1 MFEGTNSMFDHCLFW
16 LPALGTRHYNRHPA
30 SRKRRIAKDPPWRW
44 PCGTQKQSDWQR
56 KNDGKSWWTSHTN
69 IYRRLGAIS
78 INFQQG
84 QANGIY
90 VSSSSSE
97 LPRSPRSWRICPD
110 LPGFSQSLPGHLIS
124 QKNRKSRRW
133 ISKRSENVPP
143 WLSRNYQKQR
153 CAPTRHAQPFPQ
165 THDEIAVPL
174 PCAKWNLHYDTQIRK
189 NLQSNWHAARFGPW
203 SFRGPKC
210 CTWQFSCHPAIQ
222 LQVRLSDIPV
232 ERLRSSY
239 MYPIQNINLQP

>member
-1 MFEGTNSMFDHCLFW
+1 MAFT
-16 LPALGTRHYNRHPA
+16 
-30 SRKRRIAKDPPWRW
+30 
-44 PCGTQKQSDWQR
+44 
-56 KNDGKSWWTSHTN
+56 
-69 IYRRLGAIS
+69 
-78 INFQQG
+78 
-84 QANGIY
+84 

-97 LPRSPRSWRICPD
+97 LPRSPKSWRICPD
-110 LPGFSQSLPGHLIS
+110 LPGFSRSLPGHLIS

-153 CAPTRHAQPFPQ
+153 CAPTWHAQPFPH

-189 NLQSNWHAARFGPW
+189 NMQSNWHAARFGPW

-210 CTWQFSCHPAIQ
+210 CTWQFSCHPAIPASGPSFRHSCWAFTLELHVPNSEHQ
-222 LQVRLSDIPV
+222 SSTLASAWGTRS
-232 ERLRSSY
+232 EGSRHGSWSRLRQKQNSR
-239 MYPIQNINLQP
+239 MLGVATLLQIWAVDGGHMFLPISLIRPCDHIIIQQKQLYI